1 MNCELWWRFF
11 VSFFI
16 LTCWLEGLLA
26 VQMQNNSQK
35 KTPGV
40 PNLNTNQTN
49 QNFTS
54 ANALGCLKGA
64 IQTVKEN
71 LCLEWVLI
79 LTLGLDCQPKMF
91 CFLLLWVF
99 PQVWSLCHWKNQFNN
114 VFVVYLFYSQTAEA
128 ARKAQLDGQ
137 VKLLDCLLLCFMLL
151 KKAALFMCQ
160 T

>member
-1 MNCELWWRFF
+1 MHEISFNTYIEALLGSRMSTCIIMLECSTILFTCTVVSFLKPDWVKILNCELLWRFF

-40 PNLNTNQTN
+40 PTLNNNQTN

-79 LTLGLDCQPKMF
+79 LTMGLHCQPKMF
-91 CFLLLWVF
+91 CF
-99 PQVWSLCHWKNQFNN
+99 
-114 VFVVYLFYSQTAEA
+114 Y
-128 ARKAQLDGQ
+128 
-137 VKLLDCLLLCFMLL
+137 CLEYFLN
-151 KKAALFMCQ
+151 
-160 T
+160 

>member
-1 MNCELWWRFF
+1 MHEISSNTYIEALLGSRMSTCIIMLECSTILFTCTVVSFLKPDWVKNLNCEFLWRFF

-40 PNLNTNQTN
+40 PTLNNNQTN

-91 CFLLLWVF
+91 CF
-99 PQVWSLCHWKNQFNN
+99 
-114 VFVVYLFYSQTAEA
+114 Y
-128 ARKAQLDGQ
+128 
-137 VKLLDCLLLCFMLL
+137 CLGYFLN
-151 KKAALFMCQ
+151 
-160 T
+160 